1 MIVPMKRLI
10 LLCVADDS
18 ANTLEAL
25 RDLGAVHLELSQGGG
40 GLTGTAKETLPS
52 SATGTV
58 PRIRLLLKSSHAMP
72 GACVPLPC
80 QSGFVQNRF
89 SGDSTTRRYLTAPGF
104 TSCIPK
110 PS

>member
-40 GLTGTAKETLPS
+40 GLTGTAKETLERAERALRLVEKAKKERTDS
-52 SATGTV
+52 SAASV
-58 PRIRLLLKSSHAMP
+58 ALPVLSVKS
-72 GACVPLPC
+72 
-80 QSGFVQNRF
+80 
-89 SGDSTTRRYLTAPGF
+89 
-104 TSCIPK
+104 
-110 PS
+110 